1 MPKPVAQIVLEGV
14 ATSDDVAA
22 IRRELS
28 ELRKAIEQMAQVAHD
43 GLMSRE
49 QAARY
54 LAVSTSTLDGLHIP
68 RVSIGTAVRYRR
80 ETLDEWTAEHERAEA
95 A

>member
-54 LAVSTSTLDGLHIP
+54 LAGVYIDIGRAAYP
-68 RVSIGTAVRYRR
+68 ARVDRYRR
-80 ETLDEWTAEHERAEA
+80 QIPARDAG
-95 A
+95 